1 MLPSI
6 IESTIDNLYVSLRIQ
21 TRQSIQDILN
31 THEFICLNA
40 KSIDLPFVGYKCK
53 KCNYSLAD
61 SNVTGNNFK
70 IHTCDEWMIKK
81 ILE

>member
-1 MLPSI
+1 MLPFI
-6 IESTIDNLYVSLRIQ
+6 IESTIDKLYRSLRIH

-31 THEFICLNA
+31 THEFICLNVD
-40 KSIDLPFVGYKCK
+40 SIDFPFVGYKCK

-61 SNVTGNNFK
+61 SNFPGNNFK
-70 IHTCDEWMIKK
+70 IHTCDEWIIKN